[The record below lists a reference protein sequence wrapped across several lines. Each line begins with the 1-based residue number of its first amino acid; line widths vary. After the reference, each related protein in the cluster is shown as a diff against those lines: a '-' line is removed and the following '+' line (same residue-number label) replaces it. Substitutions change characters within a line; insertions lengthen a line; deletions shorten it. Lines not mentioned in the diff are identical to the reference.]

1 MAKRDRAR
9 SERNILKAARME
21 FAKSGYAGAR
31 VEKIGSRA
39 KVSKGMIYHCFG
51 SKDGLFVAVLEELYQ
66 RLNESNGELV
76 INDCEPVE
84 GIQRLTAH
92 TFRYFAENPEFI
104 ILVNSENLMK
114 GKHLKKSKT
123 MREMFRPV
131 YDKLDYLLKTGAEQ
145 GIFRKDVETTHF
157 YISIVALGY
166 FFLSNRYT
174 LGVVFDSD
182 LFSEDILDQ
191 RLQHIQ
197 EIVLGYLSNSS
208 DQTSLLPSV

>member
-9 SERNILKAARME
+9 SERNILKAARQE
-21 FAKSGYAGAR
+21 FSRSGFDGAR
-31 VEKIGSRA
+31 VEKIGARA

-51 SKDGLFVAVLEELYQ
+51 SKDGLFVAVLEELYGL
-66 RLNESNGELV
+66 LNQNNDELV
-76 INDCEPVE
+76 VNDCEPVE

-114 GKHLKKSKT
+114 GRHLKKSRT

-131 YDKLDYLLKTGAEQ
+131 HDKLDYLLRMGADQ
-145 GIFRKDVETTHF
+145 GIFRKDVETTQF

-166 FFLSNRYT
+166 FFLSNRHT

-182 LFSEDILDQ
+182 LFSDDILNQ
-191 RLQHIQ
+191 RLNHVQD
-197 EIVLGYLSNSS
+197 IVIGYLSN
-208 DQTSLLPSV
+208 TSRQSNLLPSG